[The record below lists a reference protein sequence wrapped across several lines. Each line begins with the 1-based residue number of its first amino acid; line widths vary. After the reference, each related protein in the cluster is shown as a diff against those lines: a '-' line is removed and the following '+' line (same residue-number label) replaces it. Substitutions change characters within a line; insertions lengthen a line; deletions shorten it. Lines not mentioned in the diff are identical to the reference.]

1 MLFTAAA
8 PAAVQ
13 PASRDSAP
21 GSVPNPFAEGDDQ
34 DDGGGYDDM
43 GGEQNQGLAQALQ
56 NPAMLAQFLAQVGQ
70 SNPEMVQ
77 QLLANPAMLQ
87 QFIASLQGG
96 EGGDE
101 GEEGDDFGGMDMP
114 QQVELTPAEEA
125 TVRRITD
132 LGFPFQR
139 ALEVS
144 RSCTACRAQY
154 HGAQLMCR
162 RFCFAIATKNWP

>member
-1 MLFTAAA
+1 M
-8 PAAVQ
+8 Q

-34 DDGGGYDDM
+34 DDGDGYDDM

-56 NPAMLAQFLAQVGQ
+56 NPAMLAQFLAQIGQ

-87 QFIASLQGG
+87 QFIANLQGG

-101 GEEGDDFGGMDMP
+101 GEEGDDMDMA

-139 ALEVS
+139 ALEVRGTCS
-144 RSCTACRAQY
+144 ARRAKHHVRSTYVQAF
-154 HGAQLMCR
+154 L
-162 RFCFAIATKNWP
+162 FCDRNEELAVNYLLEHQGDEQ